1 MNTSDIY
8 LEQDMKKRQEEEDIL
23 FAEKSRI
30 AYEIKNLERKIK
42 RLESRNNYLDNA
54 IVDNRQRLKFKME
67 FMSSM
72 KIRDARK
79 DENSDLKLSWI
90 QFSSSFEIE
99 SAQNIFTRI
108 EKGSFAANARAN
120 IDITPVSSRQIAQKE
135 IKNKSWSRCE
145 NMSDVSNII
154 KSAKENLEAQFESFH
169 SDFSRTTGDKK
180 SKKPIGKP
188 F

>member
-79 DENSDLKLSWI
+79 DEKSDLKLS
-90 QFSSSFEIE
+90 
-99 SAQNIFTRI
+99 
-108 EKGSFAANARAN
+108 
-120 IDITPVSSRQIAQKE
+120 
-135 IKNKSWSRCE
+135 
-145 NMSDVSNII
+145 
-154 KSAKENLEAQFESFH
+154 
-169 SDFSRTTGDKK
+169 
-180 SKKPIGKP
+180 
-188 F
+188 

>member
-79 DENSDLKLSWI
+79 DENSDLKLS
-90 QFSSSFEIE
+90 
-99 SAQNIFTRI
+99 
-108 EKGSFAANARAN
+108 
-120 IDITPVSSRQIAQKE
+120 
-135 IKNKSWSRCE
+135 
-145 NMSDVSNII
+145 
-154 KSAKENLEAQFESFH
+154 
-169 SDFSRTTGDKK
+169 
-180 SKKPIGKP
+180 
-188 F
+188 

>member
-42 RLESRNNYLDNA
+42 RLKSRNNYLDNA

-67 FMSSM
+67 FMNSM

-79 DENSDLKLSWI
+79 DENSDLKLS
-90 QFSSSFEIE
+90 
-99 SAQNIFTRI
+99 
-108 EKGSFAANARAN
+108 
-120 IDITPVSSRQIAQKE
+120 
-135 IKNKSWSRCE
+135 
-145 NMSDVSNII
+145 
-154 KSAKENLEAQFESFH
+154 
-169 SDFSRTTGDKK
+169 
-180 SKKPIGKP
+180 
-188 F
+188 